1 MFPKSYGSCAIVQFL
16 NAFFSFSGFQN
27 TVLLKSQ
34 NQTVRLFAF
43 QLKKKRVCLVKL
55 LGQMTLI
62 THTKSTR
69 IYMVWQF
76 AYIHRWR
83 QREFHYKIGRLQQWH
98 KDSLKKPRPKIHSSL
113 TFTKGT
119 KQGIPLVFDS
129 NICNC

>member
-55 LGQMTLI
+55 LGQMTLKKKKKKKNNH
-62 THTKSTR
+62 THK
-69 IYMVWQF
+69 
-76 AYIHRWR
+76 
-83 QREFHYKIGRLQQWH
+83 EH
-98 KDSLKKPRPKIHSSL
+98 KNLHGLAICLHPQVATERVSL
-113 TFTKGT
+113 
-119 KQGIPLVFDS
+119 
-129 NICNC
+129 